1 MRIGHKL
8 KNGLRMGAKIVG
20 GALTAGAIGFLGHKA
35 HEHKGRLDKV
45 KNDNL
50 LAQSFES
57 MSPEQIDAF
66 IGQSANVDLGANYG
80 GLALPPPPPVPV
92 PIGQQFIAGPT
103 NGNPSF
109 GVKVEKFFQKGVNVG
124 QGIQTGEQAVAK
136 AKNFFG
142 FGG

>member
-1 MRIGHKL
+1 MRIGQKI
-8 KNGLRMGAKIVG
+8 KSGLRLGAKVVG
-20 GALTAGAIGFLGHKA
+20 GALTAGAIGYLGYKGY
-35 HEHKGRLDKV
+35 EHKGRLDKV
-45 KNDNL
+45 AGDNL

-57 MSPEQIDAF
+57 MSPEQLDAF
-66 IGQSANVDLGANYG
+66 IGQSANVDLGPNYG

-109 GVKVEKFFQKGVNVG
+109 GAKVEALGQKGVNVG
-124 QGIQTGEQAVAK
+124 QGIQTGEKAVGK
-136 AKNFFG
+136 VKNFFG